1 MMQSI
6 SAHFRLSAK
15 HTDQQVKL
23 HVLQKNK
30 KKTKKTAGMRKLVML
45 VKLKQ
50 PKFYSN
56 F

>member
-23 HVLQKNK
+23 HVLQKNREK
-30 KKTKKTAGMRKLVML
+30 NRKNSGNAQISDVSNVKTAKIL
-45 VKLKQ
+45 
-50 PKFYSN
+50 F
-56 F
+56 

>member
-23 HVLQKNK
+23 HVLQKK
-30 KKTKKTAGMRKLVML
+30 TRKKTEKNSGNAQISDVSNVKTAKIL
-45 VKLKQ
+45 
-50 PKFYSN
+50 F
-56 F
+56 